1 MPRAELD
8 FVLIWTK
15 LQAWTG
21 SDECPVFRV
30 QTIVRVSFL
39 RAAGVLPAFQD
50 RTARFKS
57 VAIKR

>member
-1 MPRAELD
+1 
-8 FVLIWTK
+8 
-15 LQAWTG
+15 
-21 SDECPVFRV
+21 V